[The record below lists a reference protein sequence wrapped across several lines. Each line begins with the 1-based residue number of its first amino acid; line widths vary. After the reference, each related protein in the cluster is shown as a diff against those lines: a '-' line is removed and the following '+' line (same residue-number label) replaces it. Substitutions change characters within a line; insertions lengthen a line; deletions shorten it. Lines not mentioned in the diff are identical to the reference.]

1 MQLQTYFKELPFS
14 FLVKAVS
21 DSNDRL
27 DFSIFFKFYTLNPLF
42 LPMSSSPSI
51 NLIMPYNLQSE
62 RKGGQQLAFPKW
74 WYVGIRALGGP
85 IYQSDF

>member
-1 MQLQTYFKELPFS
+1 MQLQTCFKELPFP
-14 FLVKAVS
+14 FLLKAVS
-21 DSNDRL
+21 DSNNHL
-27 DFSIFFKFYTLNPLF
+27 DFSIFLVLYTELLF

-62 RKGGQQLAFPKW
+62 RKEGQQLAFSKW
-74 WYVGIRALGGP
+74 WYVRIRALGGP